1 MHYILSMKT
10 QLVREKEMA
19 ELLSVSDRTV
29 RNWRAAGMIPYIRVG
44 YCVLYDPQRVVDC
57 LSKQFGRQSETE
69 AREAIAG
76 KVVAR

>member
-1 MHYILSMKT
+1 MHYVFSMKP

-19 ELLSVSDRTV
+19 ELLSVSERTV
-29 RNWRAAGMIPYIRVG
+29 RNWRAGGVIPHIRVG

-76 KVVAR
+76 KAGAR